1 MERKERKVRL
11 IYSTSKNDSVLN
23 DQHGRITNVKRT
35 ILTFKPFGMNNEITI
50 DRKNIKDMIE
60 LDPKERKFFVGIKKF
75 LKLILN

>member
-1 MERKERKVRL
+1 
-11 IYSTSKNDSVLN
+11 
-23 DQHGRITNVKRT
+23 
-35 ILTFKPFGMNNEITI
+35 MNNEITI